1 MHHKCAYIAIDDCRH
16 NENNS
21 AIISS
26 NVCRSCKRIRE
37 YVWCIAVS
45 LWMHHIGRQ
54 LGNKITKHALDSP
67 INKQA
72 IIRCRSAIF
81 NILKCCMSWPT
92 NQPTNRLVYLSICR
106 FLSLFLP
113 FAHYSLSLSLF
124 LTLFSSE
131 WIYPGRLSLSNKL
144 DLILLIF
151 VIYLKCSLFVQSNLC
166 RANGILQTNTD
177 TQMYTS
183 LHGRC
188 KGLHQLMTECWL
200 MQMLW

>member
-1 MHHKCAYIAIDDCRH
+1 MCSFIFWEFVTTTTTAASAQHMMMHHKCAYIAIDDCRH

-21 AIISS
+21 AIILS

-92 NQPTNRLVYLSICR
+92 NQPTNRPVYLSICR

-113 FAHYSLSLSLF
+113 FAHYSLYLSHSLF
-124 LTLFSSE
+124 IRMNIPWQAFAFE
-131 WIYPGRLSLSNKL
+131 
-144 DLILLIF
+144 
-151 VIYLKCSLFVQSNLC
+151 
-166 RANGILQTNTD
+166 
-177 TQMYTS
+177 
-183 LHGRC
+183 
-188 KGLHQLMTECWL
+188 
-200 MQMLW
+200 